1 MRSKSHRR
9 AANRTIAYLQQHL
22 AADLVAKARAFL
34 QDKALGESRA
44 NKLRALAK
52 KSSAGKQWMEATRA
66 VLEPVWDGG
75 VRTRYG
81 LLIPSVG
88 VVKKKTTIKQEW
100 ASERMARAL
109 FSGRDP
115 KEAKTSEAIDS
126 RLSKLL
132 AEIAPGYDPKLFK
145 GCHLARDL
153 PERHSRMSTFV

>member
-1 MRSKSHRR
+1 M
-9 AANRTIAYLQQHL
+9 
-22 AADLVAKARAFL
+22 V
-34 QDKALGESRA
+34 
-44 NKLRALAK
+44 
-52 KSSAGKQWMEATRA
+52 ATRA

-75 VRTRYG
+75 VRTRYAV
-81 LLIPSVG
+81 LTPSVG

-109 FSGRDP
+109 FNGRDP
-115 KEAKTSEAIDS
+115 KEAKTAEAIDS

-153 PERHSRMSTFV
+153 LERHSRNVDLCVIMALRRYCLLMPEAEYPMRHQVMALGC